1 MTDVKVLIVG
11 CGSIGMRH
19 ARIMKRLGVAR
30 LALADPFSSRL
41 EEAAREL
48 EASAVFRSYEEALQQ
63 GFDAVVLCTPPHLHV
78 RQAMMAI
85 QAGCDVL
92 TEKPLSV
99 NLEGIEELEQAANA
113 SAKIVMV
120 GLCFR
125 YHAGLLRVKQLIEQ
139 GAIGRLVSIRASI
152 GEDLSAARPN
162 VNYRKLYVTSSDVG
176 VTLDLCHE
184 PDFVAWMAGQP
195 IESVTATTGKYS
207 DLEMEGDDVAEIL
220 IRFKDRLAASV
231 HMDFVQK
238 FRRRTSEY
246 IGTEGTILLDMADWN
261 RATIACYRTSEQSW
275 SEEVLRMERDDM
287 FMAMDKDFL
296 ECISNRETPA
306 LDIRQGMI
314 SLQIALAARQS
325 SRSGQAVRF

>member
-1 MTDVKVLIVG
+1 MTDAKVLIVG

-19 ARIMKRLGVAR
+19 ARMMKQLGVAR
-30 LALADPFSSRL
+30 LVLADPFSPRL

-48 EASAVFRSYEEALQQ
+48 GISAVFRSYEEALQQ
-63 GFDAVVLCTPPHLHV
+63 GFDAVVLCTPPHLHIQ
-78 RQAMMAI
+78 QAMMAI

-113 SAKIVMV
+113 NARIVMV

-162 VNYRKLYVTSSDVG
+162 VDYRKLYVTSRDVG

-184 PDFVAWMAGQP
+184 PDFVAWIAGKP
-195 IESVTATTGKYS
+195 IESVTAATGQYS

-220 IRFKDRLAASV
+220 IRFQDRLAASV

-246 IGTEGTILLDMADWN
+246 IGTDGTILLDMADWN
-261 RATIACYRTSEQSW
+261 RAAIACYRAAAQSW
-275 SEEVLRMERDDM
+275 NEEVLQMERDDM
-287 FMAMDKDFL
+287 FMEMDKDFL
-296 ECISNRETPA
+296 ACVQSREKPA